1 MAFQVKIDFKP
12 YNNDDNEKPQDN
24 DAKADENI
32 DLSKV
37 PKRLRQR
44 YHDFF
49 ITAETAQPITRP
61 GVYHAIELKP
71 GIEPPQMRT
80 YNLSP
85 AELKALE
92 DYINEALAK
101 GQI

>member
-1 MAFQVKIDFKP
+1 MAFQVKIDFKL
-12 YNNDDNEKPQDN
+12 YDDDDNEELWDN

-37 PKRLRQR
+37 LKRLRLR
-44 YHDFF
+44 YRDFF
-49 ITAETAQPITRP
+49 STAKAARP
-61 GVYHAIELKP
+61 ASYRLKVDHVIELRP
-71 GIEPPQMRT
+71 GIELPQIRI
-80 YNLSP
+80 YNMSP

-101 GQI
+101 G